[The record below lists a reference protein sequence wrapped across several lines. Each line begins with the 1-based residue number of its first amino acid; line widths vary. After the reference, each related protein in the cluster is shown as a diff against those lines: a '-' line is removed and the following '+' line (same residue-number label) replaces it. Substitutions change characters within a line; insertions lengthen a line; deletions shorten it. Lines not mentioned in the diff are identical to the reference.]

1 MTILKKVSMEKKFRF
16 LEHTADMYIE
26 SEGKNLETA
35 FSNVAIGLG
44 FMIVTSDNVAKKVEK
59 KIKVEAEDKQAL
71 LFDFLSK
78 FLIFQ
83 DADSLIFHD
92 VKVEKIEEKK
102 GRLKLI
108 ASAWGEKF
116 NSKKHDE
123 GTHVKAITYH
133 HMDIRKEKDKYVV
146 KVLVDI

>member
-1 MTILKKVSMEKKFRF
+1 MKFKF

-26 SEGKNLETA
+26 AEGKTLEEA
-35 FSNVAIGLG
+35 FSNVAVGLG
-44 FMIVTSDNVAKKVEK
+44 FMIISSDNVAKKVEK
-59 KIKVEAEDKQAL
+59 KIEVESEDKQAL

-83 DADSLIFHD
+83 DAESLVFHK

-102 GRLKLI
+102 GKLHLV
-108 ASAWGEKF
+108 ARAWGEKF
-116 NSKKHDE
+116 NPKKHKE
-123 GTHVKAITYH
+123 GTQVKAITYH
-133 HMDIRKEKDKYVV
+133 YMAIKRERDKYVV